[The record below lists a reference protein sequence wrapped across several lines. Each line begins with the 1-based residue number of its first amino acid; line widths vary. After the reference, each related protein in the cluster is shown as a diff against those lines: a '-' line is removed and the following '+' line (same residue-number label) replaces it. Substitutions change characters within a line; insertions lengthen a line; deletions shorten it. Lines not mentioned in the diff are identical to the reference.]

1 MFTIELF
8 VPPGALSPQRQ
19 ARVAERLGTMA
30 IVTEDM
36 AAAETV
42 EAARDATDVIIHE
55 PATWFVGRRR
65 LGRSLPPR
73 YLARVSVP
81 GAWRKE
87 LSEHLTTQITRALAD
102 LDENPERLYREPQ
115 AVVQV
120 VGVPE
125 GSYGL
130 FGRTCGSND
139 VADCSPLL
147 SERLAARGPLQRP
160 HRGWSSTLPAVPSCR
175 STTSRPSCSTSTVSR
190 TGSAVLV
197 AGAPSS
203 MSTVRRATRRDV
215 DPCPTVGSRPATTVA
230 VVRSLV
236 LLVRALAVEPR
247 AAVPVMGM
255 PGRPFAPAGVNRRSE
270 SQRCRQLSPTCAAVS
285 TTAWSIPARSRC
297 QEVAGPACPA
307 PTTSTSTDREAARL
321 SQPAPAPCLRPR
333 APRLFSPDA
342 TALPARSTVLGRIHR
357 YGTEQQ
363 YRS

>member
-55 PATWFVGRRR
+55 PATWFLGRRR
-65 LGRSLPPR
+65 LGPSLPPR

-130 FGRTCGSND
+130 FGRTFGSND
-139 VADCSPLL
+139 VAELL
-147 SERLAARGPLQRP
+147 SSPFREAR
-160 HRGWSSTLPAVPSCR
+160 R
-175 STTSRPSCSTSTVSR
+175 SGTT
-190 TGSAVLV
+190 AE
-197 AGAPSS
+197 APPG
-203 MSTVRRATRRDV
+203 MVV
-215 DPCPTVGSRPATTVA
+215 DPACGAVMSLDDEQTV
-230 VVRSLV
+230 V
-236 LLVRALAVEPR
+236 LDLDGVTY
-247 AAVPVMGM
+247 G
-255 PGRPFAPAGVNRRSE
+255 FCCAGCRNAFVDEHRKE
-270 SQRCRQLSPTCAAVS
+270 S
-285 TTAWSIPARSRC
+285 
-297 QEVAGPACPA
+297 
-307 PTTSTSTDREAARL
+307 
-321 SQPAPAPCLRPR
+321 
-333 APRLFSPDA
+333 DA
-342 TALPARSTVLGRIHR
+342 S
-357 YGTEQQ
+357 
-363 YRS
+363 